1 MSTRPLIYGEA
12 SSKTINMPL
21 GASEVF
27 KDLAGH
33 FVVPDSSGRV
43 QLANATDVN
52 IIGWALQGERT
63 SSATE
68 GADFADVDT
77 DLGKIW
83 EIPAVLNDGTAPT
96 DAQLKA
102 AVGETCDIKLV
113 STNYQYANI
122 NTSSVDILQILGW
135 VRYNDN
141 VGGQSVF
148 VRVNIEKIV
157 NTGVA

>member
-1 MSTRPLIYGEA
+1 MSTKPLIMGE
-12 SSKTINMPL
+12 SSNKVINMPL

-33 FVVPDSSGRV
+33 FVIPDGSGRV

-52 IIGWALQGERT
+52 VIGWALQGERT

-102 AVGETCDIKLV
+102 AVGETCDIKIV

-122 NTSSVDILQILGW
+122 NASSIDIIQILAW
-135 VRYNDN
+135 KRYNN
-141 VGGQSVF
+141 SVGGQTVF
-148 VRVNIEKIV
+148 VRINIEKIV
-157 NTGVA
+157 NTGV